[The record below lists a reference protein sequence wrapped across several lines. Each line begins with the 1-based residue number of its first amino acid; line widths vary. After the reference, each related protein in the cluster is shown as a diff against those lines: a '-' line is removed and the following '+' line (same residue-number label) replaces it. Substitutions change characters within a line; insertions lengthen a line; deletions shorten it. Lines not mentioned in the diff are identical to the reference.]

1 MNSNSKCIKGGVGG
15 REGGLFVLCINNP
28 PQMKK
33 KRDENDKNVQNSE
46 HWDNVVDSC
55 GRRE

>member
-1 MNSNSKCIKGGVGG
+1 MIHKGSGVVCVGG
-15 REGGLFVLCINNP
+15 PFALCINNP